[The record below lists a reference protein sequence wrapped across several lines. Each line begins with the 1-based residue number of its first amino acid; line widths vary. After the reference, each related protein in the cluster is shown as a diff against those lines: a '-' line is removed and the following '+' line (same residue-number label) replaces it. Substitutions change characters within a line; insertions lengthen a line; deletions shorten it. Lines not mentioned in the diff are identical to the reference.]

1 MSNVSVD
8 LQVQERLL
16 FLRSRRR
23 TSTPSIPNGEFNTR
37 SLKGQFK
44 RLINNFCIEQS
55 GEEPDWARIRVV
67 NAWGAPG
74 GDDRDGIYYEFC
86 RNMGQDFY
94 DFRSAAQIF
103 GSDRAFDRAC
113 LSALDKVKNPTELY
127 DVILVDEAQ
136 DFGSGFLKLCYAML
150 RTPKRLVY
158 AYDELQNLSGTSL
171 PPPEEMFGKDV
182 RGLPLVTLGG
192 DPRRDVILQKCYR
205 NSRPVLVAAHCLG
218 FGIYRRPPT
227 DKDIGL
233 VQMFDHPTLWEEI
246 GYRVRKGELAKGR
259 RFVLERTPETSP
271 LFLERH
277 STVDDLVRF
286 QCFEDETTQN
296 KWLVEEIQR
305 NLKEDE
311 LRHDDIMVVHP
322 DPISARERLG
332 PIRKQL
338 YELGIQSHLAGVDTL
353 ADVFFRTEQ
362 SSVTFTGIFRAK
374 GNEAGMVYVINAQ
387 DCEASGAGLATLRNR
402 LFTAITRSKG
412 WVRVVGHGSRM
423 KRLMREFEQL
433 NVEEFTLA
441 FQYPTDQQLS
451 KLRFVHR
458 DLSPSQKLR
467 LEKRKG
473 HAGKL
478 VQALE
483 QGELTAEDLDEA
495 TRARLLRLLN
505 GTKSRCRG
513 RLLPL
518 NAIWTV

>member
-1 MSNVSVD
+1 
-8 LQVQERLL
+8 
-16 FLRSRRR
+16 
-23 TSTPSIPNGEFNTR
+23 
-37 SLKGQFK
+37 LKGQFK

-311 LRHDDIMVVHP
+311 LRHDDIIVIHP

-332 PIRKQL
+332 PIRKQHTNL
-338 YELGIQSHLAGVDTL
+338 
-353 ADVFFRTEQ
+353 
-362 SSVTFTGIFRAK
+362 
-374 GNEAGMVYVINAQ
+374 VYK
-387 DCEASGAGLATLRNR
+387 
-402 LFTAITRSKG
+402 AI
-412 WVRVVGHGSRM
+412 
-423 KRLMREFEQL
+423 
-433 NVEEFTLA
+433 
-441 FQYPTDQQLS
+441 
-451 KLRFVHR
+451 
-458 DLSPSQKLR
+458 
-467 LEKRKG
+467 
-473 HAGKL
+473 
-478 VQALE
+478 
-483 QGELTAEDLDEA
+483 
-495 TRARLLRLLN
+495 
-505 GTKSRCRG
+505 
-513 RLLPL
+513 
-518 NAIWTV
+518 